1 MAVCVA
7 NIDGL
12 PQGALRF
19 LQSHSAALE
28 QHTFIDDLLAIP
40 ALLKVVKDLD
50 ALCIREGV
58 VGFHFTRAMRGSI
71 LKDGLVIKAGIER
84 RANFIAGFGHHFTEE
99 QRRRIQQAWESYFP
113 GQQDRS
119 RNGRVCLAL
128 TRLALA
134 DGGAEPLLK
143 HFGGEAIYTPLTQYP
158 DVVNVLSNL
167 GEPLI
172 VQCALDTMRSTA
184 YYEHP
189 WGTVWLSSYH
199 CSINPQARQ
208 LDQDVSVSYS
218 IPATDI
224 ISVTNAQ
231 TEP

>member
-1 MAVCVA
+1 MPVCVA

-12 PQGALRF
+12 PQGSLRI
-19 LQSHSAALE
+19 LQGHSAALE
-28 QHTFIDDLLAIP
+28 QHTSIDELLAIP
-40 ALLKVVKDLD
+40 ALLRVIEDLD

-71 LKDGLVIKAGIER
+71 LKDGLVMKAGIER
-84 RANFIAGFGHHFTEE
+84 RCNFIAEFGHHFTEE

-128 TRLALA
+128 TRQALI

-143 HFGGEAIYTPLTQYP
+143 HFGGEAIYMPLTQYP
-158 DVVNVLSNL
+158 DVVDVLSNL

-172 VQCALDTMRSTA
+172 VQCALDTTRSKA

-189 WGTVWLSSYH
+189 WGCVWLSSYH

-208 LDQDVSVSYS
+208 LDQNVSASCS
-218 IPATDI
+218 IPPADI

-231 TEP
+231 TGL